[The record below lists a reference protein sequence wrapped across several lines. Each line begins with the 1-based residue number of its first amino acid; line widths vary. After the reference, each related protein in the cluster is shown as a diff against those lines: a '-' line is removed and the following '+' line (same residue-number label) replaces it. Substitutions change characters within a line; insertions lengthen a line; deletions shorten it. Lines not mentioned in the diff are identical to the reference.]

1 VLLQDVLE
9 GSQGEYIR
17 LEKKLQGEYNV
28 LNKKYHKAKK
38 LMKAFQQR

>member
-1 VLLQDVLE
+1 MFQDVLE
-9 GSQGEYIR
+9 GSQGEYVM

-28 LNKKYHKAKK
+28 LNKKYNKAKK